1 MKQAL
6 AIGRLVALAGL
17 MTAMAVV
24 TPIQAYFIRPILK
37 NKTAVP
43 GLFYRSLALIFGI
56 DVRMSPQ
63 SAPITDKQNVA
74 VANHMS
80 IGDFVAL
87 GVKLDTI
94 FAGKGDVLEM
104 PGIAQMARSANYIG
118 LKRASKKDSPEVY
131 EKNLLKGRSKV
142 ISELEDGNNVT
153 YFPEGT
159 TTDGKNVALFR
170 SGLMKIFYDA
180 AALGRNGESVKL
192 TRDVVVQ
199 PIAIR
204 VFSVDGKNAVGNDDL
219 RNVYSQPKAK
229 GLLDFAWN
237 FAMSR
242 RTVLELTV
250 FEPLDPK
257 NFANAE
263 DLANEAARK
272 IASVV
277 NPEQVGFQKARI
289 PGMDDSKKDQ
299 VAPTP
304 K

>member
-1 MKQAL
+1 MKQIL
-6 AIGRLVALAGL
+6 GIGRLVALAGL
-17 MTAMAVV
+17 MTAMAVI
-24 TPIQAYFIRPILK
+24 TPVQAYFIRPVLK

-43 GLFYRSLALIFGI
+43 GFFYKSLSAIFGI

-63 SAPITDKQNVA
+63 SAPIEKARQHIA
-74 VANHMS
+74 IANHMS

-87 GVKLDTI
+87 GVKLNAI

-118 LKRASKKDSPEVY
+118 LKRASKKDAPEVY
-131 EKNLLKGRSKV
+131 EKNLLKARSK
-142 ISELEDGNNVT
+142 IIAELEDGNNIA

-170 SGLMKIFYDA
+170 AGLMKIFYGA
-180 AALGRNGESVKL
+180 AALGRNGEDVKL
-192 TRDVVVQ
+192 ARDVVVQ

-204 VFSVDGKNAVGNDDL
+204 VLEIDGRNAVGNDDL
-219 RNVYSQPKAK
+219 RNRYSQPQAK
-229 GLLDFAWN
+229 GLLQFAWN
-237 FAMSR
+237 MATTR
-242 RTVLELTV
+242 RTVLELTA

-257 NFANAE
+257 DFTNAD

-277 NPEQVGFQKARI
+277 NPSQTEFAKARI
-289 PGMDDSKKDQ
+289 PGMDDSKK
-299 VAPTP
+299 APTP
-304 K
+304 VA

>member
-17 MTAMAVV
+17 MIAMAVV
-24 TPIQAYFIRPILK
+24 TPVQAYFIRPVLK

-43 GLFYRSLALIFGI
+43 GLFYRSLGLIFGI

-63 SAPITDKQNVA
+63 SAPLTDKQNIA

-87 GVKLDTI
+87 GVKLNTI

-131 EKNLLKGRSKV
+131 EKNLLKARSK
-142 ISELEDGNNVT
+142 IIAELDDGNNIA

-159 TTDGKNVALFR
+159 TTDGKEVALFR
-170 SGLMKIFYDA
+170 AGLMKIFYGA
-180 AALGRNGESVKL
+180 AALGKNGEDVKL
-192 TRDVVVQ
+192 DREVVVQ

-204 VFSVDGKNAVGNDDL
+204 VYSVNGQNAAGSDDL
-219 RNVYSQPKAK
+219 RNRYSQPHAK

-237 FAMSR
+237 FAKAR
-242 RTVLELTV
+242 KTVLELTA
-250 FEPLDPK
+250 FEPLNPK
-257 NFANAE
+257 DFTNAD

-277 NPEQVGFQKARI
+277 NPEQTEFKKARI
-289 PGMDDSKKDQ
+289 PGMDDSKK
-299 VAPTP
+299 APSP
-304 K
+304 VN